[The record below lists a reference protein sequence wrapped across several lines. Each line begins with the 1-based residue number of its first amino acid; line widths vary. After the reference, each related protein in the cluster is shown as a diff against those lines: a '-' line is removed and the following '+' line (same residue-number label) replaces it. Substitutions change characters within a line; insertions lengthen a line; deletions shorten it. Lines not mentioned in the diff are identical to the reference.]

1 MQPSLFKKL
10 SFVIALQCKTA
21 AQCQSFLHCVFSNYF
36 SQVWRLCARGFPP
49 SCQAV
54 RILPANIAMNKYI
67 QNQRSAIFGQMNI
80 GKEYGFFLQVI
91 MFWEININI
100 RKEDI
105 LKPAYFYRPLIWV
118 LCLDCEDVQ
127 LDLSTQGHHTLAYN
141 LQQRHHA
148 FM

>member
-1 MQPSLFKKL
+1 
-10 SFVIALQCKTA
+10 
-21 AQCQSFLHCVFSNYF
+21 
-36 SQVWRLCARGFPP
+36 
-49 SCQAV
+49 
-54 RILPANIAMNKYI
+54 
-67 QNQRSAIFGQMNI
+67 MNI

-91 MFWEININI
+91 IFWEININI

-141 LQQRHHA
+141 LQSTIGRSLRSCRKSVLERHQKSDDSQGEKNI
-148 FM
+148 FFFLPS